1 MLKTNKKQSV
11 IFFFLKLILF
21 VAVGYII
28 YSQLSRVEPEKWQNF
43 EVIHPISLIVAIVLV
58 VPNIWMVFV
67 KWKITL
73 KLLELKEDKRRNVH
87 SFFAGLVTGMLTPNM
102 VGNFIGRLYYFP
114 AQHRGTITF
123 LTLVS
128 NYAQLL
134 STVFFGMIAILLA
147 GEVYGLGKSWQL
159 VSAFAVAGFMAF
171 WAYFLVDIVLKWFK
185 RSRFLAISRSILK
198 ENPSYRWKMIGWS
211 AFRFLVFTTQFA
223 LVLHAFGEEL
233 SHELI
238 VAIWQVY
245 LITIMVPSLFLGK
258 LGVKEAVSVAILGGL
273 GMNEF
278 SILFASLIIWF
289 VNSMS
294 PALLGL
300 LICGR
305 PKK

>member
-1 MLKTNKKQSV
+1 MLKTNKKQAA
-11 IFFFLKLILF
+11 IFFLLKLILF
-21 VAVGYII
+21 VAVGYVL
-28 YSQLSRVEPEKWQNF
+28 YTQLAGVEPEKWQSF
-43 EVIHPISLIVAIVLV
+43 EILRPYSLVLAIVLV
-58 VPNIWMVFV
+58 FPNIWMVYK

-73 KLLELKEDKRRNVH
+73 KLLELDEDRKRNVH

-114 AQHRGTITF
+114 SQHRGTITF

-134 STVFFGMIAILLA
+134 STVFFGMISIVFAE
-147 GEVYGLGKSWQL
+147 EVYGLGKSWQL
-159 VSAFAVAGFMAF
+159 ISAFAVAGFLAF
-171 WAYFLVDIVLKWFK
+171 WAYFLVDIMLKWFK

-211 AFRFLVFTTQFA
+211 TFRFLVFTTQFA

-233 SHELI
+233 SIELI
-238 VAIWQVY
+238 IAIWQVY

-300 LICGR
+300 LICDR

>member
-1 MLKTNKKQSV
+1 LLKTNKKQSV
-11 IFFFLKLILF
+11 FFFFLKLILF
-21 VAVGYII
+21 VAVGYVL
-28 YSQLSRVEPEKWQNF
+28 YSQLNRVEPEKWNDF
-43 EVIHPISLIVAIVLV
+43 AIVQPFSLVLAVFLV
-58 VPNIWMVFV
+58 VPNIWMVFK

-73 KLLELKEDKRRNVH
+73 KLLDLDNDKKRNIH

-114 AQHRGTITF
+114 PHHRGTITF

-134 STVFFGMIAILLA
+134 STLLFGMIAVLVA
-147 GEVYGLGKSWQL
+147 GEVYQLGENWQL
-159 VSAFAVAGFMAF
+159 LSAFAVGGLLAF
-171 WAYFLVDIVLKWFK
+171 LAYFLVEIVLKWFK
-185 RSRFLAISRSILK
+185 RSRFLAISRHILK
-198 ENPSYRWKMIGWS
+198 ENPSYRWKMISWS
-211 AFRFLVFTTQFA
+211 SFRFLVFTTQFA

-233 SHELI
+233 SAELI
-238 VAIWQVY
+238 IAIWQVY

-258 LGVKEAVSVAILGGL
+258 LGVKEAISIGVLGALGL
-273 GMNEF
+273 NEV

-289 VNSMS
+289 VNSMG

-300 LICGR
+300 VICRR